1 MGNPNFRKYLE
12 YHALKFKLFD
22 FVYGSGPL
30 PLCVALGV

>member
-1 MGNPNFRKYLE
+1 MGNLTFRKYLE

-22 FVYGSGPL
+22 LVYGSVPL